1 MPHSSSSVSSSGFHN
16 AELLAPAGTL
26 LSLIAG
32 IQNGAD
38 AVYMG
43 AARFGARAFAGNFSD
58 RELTAGIDY
67 AHAFGKKVYVT
78 LNTLYREDELDDVMD
93 LFSQLYEHGADSF
106 IVQDLG
112 LLNRLFEKYPNFQIH
127 ASTQM
132 TIHNSYHAAFLKK
145 YGVSRIVP
153 ARENSIEELLAIKDT
168 GVEVETFVHGAL
180 CISYSGQC
188 LFSGLVGSRSGN
200 RGKCAQPC
208 RKKYELLADGKTI
221 RTDGQY
227 LLSPRDLNAADNI
240 SKLMKVG
247 IDAFKIEGRMKKP
260 EYVAGVVSVYRKII
274 DRIFSS
280 QKESLPT
287 HAEKEKLKK
296 IFNRDFTEGYFFSN
310 PKNELMSRKLP
321 YNKGLIIGK
330 ISAVN
335 DRNAQ
340 INISLTSDLSA
351 RDGISIG
358 DVGKN
363 TGSDRDPRQGFM
375 IKKMFINHKICDKAG
390 AGDIVSIPAAFLF
403 DHDDVPNVG
412 DFVYK
417 TYDDR
422 LQRELSETL
431 PSFEDGQLE
440 EIVFEAYQ
448 SKSKTSISF
457 DVEKQYL
464 STDQFPL
471 SELIEKISPEKSLK
485 INVSFSCKIQAG
497 SPIIIAAQDF
507 DGNTISMQSEYII
520 EPAQKNPVTKE
531 QATDLLSKVGS
542 TIYNIFSVYVSIE
555 GDCFIPVGE
564 FKNIRNKAL
573 QALLTVRIEKKR
585 RTDPQKKKECTGSQK
600 EEGCADSQNE
610 VEYAD
615 SQKEEECTDSQN
627 EVEYA
632 GSQKEE
638 RCDLKLPV
646 SILPFLQNPQVS
658 VCVYSADDLK
668 AALNAGADRVYI
680 SHDIF
685 KCPVT
690 KEEFGIPLRQLK
702 SVLADAS
709 AQDLDKIFFRTT
721 FVTKE
726 SYFKDLE
733 ETLLV
738 LLELGVKNISASNL
752 GVYEYLLSNPRFSES
767 FKIAAD
773 AAFNIFNSD
782 AASIFTEAGAA
793 SVLLSPEISI
803 NDIASLSRGYI
814 FKTNSLPAFEAAV
827 HGRQR
832 LMVTEHPLLD
842 AVLDKNSFKNKSFSN
857 NGSSVPLE
865 RYVLKDSKNFSFPVL
880 SDTTGRCF
888 IFNSKELN
896 AYDLLPNLKAAGVSI
911 FRIDGIGHT
920 PDEIFE
926 LVCLYK
932 KGLAE
937 SETNE
942 FYESHSKDGSE
953 FTKGTFI
960 RGVE

>member
-1 MPHSSSSVSSSGFHN
+1 MPRSSSSVSSSGFHN

-43 AARFGARAFAGNFSD
+43 ASRFGARAYAGNSSD
-58 RELTAGIDY
+58 LELIAGMDY
-67 AHAFGKKVYVT
+67 AHAFGKKIYVT
-78 LNTLYREDELDDVMD
+78 LNTLYREDELDEVVA
-93 LFSQLYEHGADSF
+93 LFSQLHEHGADSF

-112 LLNRLFEKYPNFQIH
+112 FLNRISEKYPDFPVH

-132 TIHNSYHAAFLKK
+132 TIHNSFHAAFLKK
-145 YGVSRIVP
+145 HGVSRIVP
-153 ARENSIEELLAIKDT
+153 ARENSLEELSAIKDT
-168 GVEVETFVHGAL
+168 GIEVETFVHGAL

-240 SKLMKVG
+240 SKLMKAG
-247 IDAFKIEGRMKKP
+247 MDAFKIEGRMKKP

-280 QKESLPT
+280 QRESLPT
-287 HAEKEKLKK
+287 PSEKERLKK
-296 IFNRDFTEGYFFSN
+296 LFNRDFTQGYFEGN
-310 PKNELMSRKLP
+310 PKNDLMSRKLP

-330 ISAVN
+330 ISSV
-335 DRNAQ
+335 DYRNAQ
-340 INISLTSDLSA
+340 IRISLDSNLSA

-358 DVGKN
+358 DIGKN
-363 TGSDRDPRQGFM
+363 TESDKDPRQGFM
-375 IKKMFINHKICDKAG
+375 IKKMFVNNKICDKAG
-390 AGDIVSIPAAFLF
+390 PGDVVSIPAAFLF
-403 DHDDVPNVG
+403 DYDDVPNVG
-412 DFVYK
+412 DLVYK
-417 TYDDR
+417 TYDDF
-422 LQRELSETL
+422 LQRDLSGTI
-431 PSFEDGQLE
+431 PSFGDGQLE
-440 EIVFEAYQ
+440 EMIFETYQ
-448 SKSKTSISF
+448 VKSNPPSLH
-457 DVEKQYL
+457 DAEKQYV
-464 STDQFPL
+464 STDRFPI
-471 SELIEKISPEKSLK
+471 SELIENLSPEKTLK
-485 INVSFSCKIQAG
+485 INVSFSCQIQAG
-497 SPIIIAAQDF
+497 SPIIITAQDF
-507 DGNTISMQSEYII
+507 DGNTISMRSEYII

-531 QATDLLSKVGS
+531 QATDLLSKVGN

-564 FKNIRNKAL
+564 FKNVRNKAL
-573 QALLTVRIEKKR
+573 QALLTLRIEKKR
-585 RTDPQKKKECTGSQK
+585 RTDPKKMDGTASQK
-600 EEGCADSQNE
+600 QGECIDFQKQNE
-610 VEYAD
+610 CSD
-615 SQKEEECTDSQN
+615 SQKRDECLSK
-627 EVEYA
+627 
-632 GSQKEE
+632 SS
-638 RCDLKLPV
+638 V
-646 SILPFLQNPQVS
+646 SILPFIQNPQVS
-658 VCVYSADDLK
+658 VCVYSGDDLK

-685 KCPVT
+685 MCPVT

-702 SVLADAS
+702 SALSDVA
-709 AQDLDKIFFRTT
+709 AQDLDKIFFKTP

-726 SYFKDLE
+726 SYFKDFE

-738 LLELGVKNISASNL
+738 LQELGIQNILASNL
-752 GVYEYLLSNPRFSES
+752 GVYEYLVSDPRFSNS
-767 FKIAAD
+767 FKIATD
-773 AAFNIFNSD
+773 SAFNIFNSD
-782 AASIFTEAGAA
+782 AAAIFAAAGTVSVMLSLELSID
-793 SVLLSPEISI
+793 
-803 NDIASLSRGYI
+803 DIASLSRGYI
-814 FKTNSLPAFEAAV
+814 FKTNSLPVFEAAV

-832 LMVTEHPLLD
+832 LMVTEHPLL
-842 AVLDKNSFKNKSFSN
+842 AAALDKNFKNKPFSN
-857 NGSSVPLE
+857 TGCSVPLE
-865 RYVLKDSKNFSFPVL
+865 RYVLRDTKDFSFPVL

-896 AYDLLPNLKAAGVSI
+896 AYDLLPNLKAAGVSV

-926 LVCLYK
+926 LVSLYK

-942 FYESHSKDGSE
+942 YYESHSKDGSE
-953 FTKGTFI
+953 FTKGNFI